1 MTSHDLEAVRDQ
13 FSERLFQA
21 SIAAFDLFH
30 VYVGD
35 RLGLYR
41 TLAERGP
48 LTARELADAAGIV
61 ERYAR
66 EWLEHEA
73 VAGVLDVAADADDP
87 AARQFRLPGAHAEVL
102 LDVDSLSHMPVALGV
117 AGVAGALPSVLDA
130 FRTGD
135 GVASEA
141 YGSDLRE
148 FTSRINRPMFL
159 NLLAREWFPAVP
171 GLVERLRGDPPAHV
185 LDVGCGTGWSTIA
198 IARGFPKATVVGI
211 DLDEQSIAEA
221 RVNAETNGVA
231 DRVDFEARDAADP
244 GLDGDFDLICA
255 FETIH
260 DMTDPVGALQAMRSL
275 CAEDATVLVADERV
289 ADQFTTQ
296 VDDAERFHWGW
307 SALNCLPGAL
317 TEPPAAGTGTIMRT
331 PTFRSY
337 AHAAGFADVDV
348 LPIDNDFW
356 RFYRLVDASRS
367 HEEEEMMS

>member
-48 LTARELADAAGIV
+48 LTAQELADAAGV
-61 ERYAR
+61 AERYAR

-87 AARQFRLPGAHAEVL
+87 AARRFRLPDAHAEVL
-102 LDVDSLSHMPVALGV
+102 LDADSLSHMPVALGV

-148 FTSRINRPMFL
+148 FTSRINRPIFL

-171 GLVERLRGDPPAHV
+171 GLVERLRRDPPAHV

-221 RVNAETNGVA
+221 RANAETNRVA

-260 DMTDPVGALQAMRSL
+260 DMTDPVGALRAMRSL

-296 VDDAERFHWGW
+296 VDDAERFQWGW

-331 PTFRSY
+331 PTFRGY
-337 AHAAGFADVDV
+337 AHAAGFADVEV
-348 LPIDNDFW
+348 LLIDNDFW
-356 RFYRLVDASRS
+356 RFYRLVDAARS